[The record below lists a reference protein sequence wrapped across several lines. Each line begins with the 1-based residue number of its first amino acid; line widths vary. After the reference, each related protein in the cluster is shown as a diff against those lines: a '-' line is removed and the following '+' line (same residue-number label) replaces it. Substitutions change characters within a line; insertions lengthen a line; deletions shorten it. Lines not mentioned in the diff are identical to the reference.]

1 MMVMMMMFSLACYKH
16 AKGFGRCALFG
27 LQVFITRELF
37 YYVADRRSLGES
49 KSLPPLLPAA
59 LAKNKRFVSSR
70 STWSD
75 HVAKISAI
83 PLNNSFQ
90 KNYEDD
96 FMSEQSRKITFPKNS
111 V

>member
-1 MMVMMMMFSLACYKH
+1 MLEFASFHIRRVVLLRGRQLAPWP
-16 AKGFGRCALFG
+16 
-27 LQVFITRELF
+27 
-37 YYVADRRSLGES
+37 ADAC
-49 KSLPPLLPAA
+49 PAA

-70 STWSD
+70 NTWSD

-96 FMSEQSRKITFPKNS
+96 FMSDQAGRLIFPKIAFD
-111 V
+111 